1 MKRIEFDED
10 KMRVYAYGYGCYG
23 SPYNGDA
30 DVEIDMQE
38 YLDAEYNGQ
47 YKVNEQPFY
56 YEEEDCWS
64 AAVWDNY
71 LDL

>member
-1 MKRIEFDED
+1 MKRIKFDGD
-10 KMRVYAYGYGCYG
+10 KMKVYAYGYGCQG
-23 SPYNGDA
+23 SPCNGDA
-30 DVEIDMQE
+30 EVEIDMQE
-38 YLDAEYNGQ
+38 YLDAEYDGK

-71 LDL
+71 LD